1 MASRWDNKSMLERFE
16 EKFEPVTESGCWI
29 WTASVHGRGYGLF
42 HTGLQRRRGK
52 MEYAHRVSYELYHGV
67 DPADEEVCHKCDVT
81 SCVNPSHLF
90 LGSHQDNMDDMRDKD
105 RFLNSKERIDTEG
118 QEQAIALR
126 AKGYKMREIGD
137 ILGVSE
143 SHASRLSRGLRKH
156 FNKETQ

>member
-1 MASRWDNKSMLERFE
+1 MPRWTNKSMLERFE

-42 HTGLQRRRGK
+42 HTGLKRRKGK
-52 MEYAHRVSYELYHGV
+52 MEFAHRVSYELYHGV
-67 DPADEEVCHKCDVT
+67 DPGDEEVCHKCDVT
-81 SCVNPSHLF
+81 SCVNPAHLF
-90 LGSHQDNMDDMRDKD
+90 LGDHFDNMGDMMDKQ
-105 RFLNSKERIDTEG
+105 RYVAHGQRIDTDG
-118 QEQAIALR
+118 QKEAIALR

>member
-1 MASRWDNKSMLERFE
+1 MGRKHSGKTMLERFE
-16 EKFEPVTESGCWI
+16 EKFEPVTESGCWV
-29 WTASVHGRGYGLF
+29 WTASEHGRGYGLF
-42 HTGLQRRRGK
+42 YTGLKRRKGK

-67 DPADEEVCHKCDVT
+67 DPEGEEVCHKCDVT

-90 LGSHQDNMDDMRDKD
+90 LGSHQDNMDDMRGKD

-118 QEQAIALR
+118 QEQAITLR

-156 FNKETQ
+156 FNKEKQ